1 MIGKCI
7 VTILDILVCLIVFLG
22 IRTNEFEEKRAALIA
37 YTLIL
42 VSYTG
47 SMFYMWK

>member
-1 MIGKCI
+1 MIGKCL
-7 VTILDILVCLIVFLG
+7 VTVLDIFICLVVFFG
-22 IRTNEFEEKRAALIA
+22 IRSNEFEEKRAALIA
-37 YTLIL
+37 FILIF